1 MKHKSKK
8 NRAIRQNKLG
18 GHSSHIIRCALKTL
32 FGGLLLGS
40 PLLALAADTNGNIFD
55 WLTSILSVADAGK
68 IKATIFVGMA
78 VVGTFL
84 LVYVGLYGFYRRTR
98 ARAGDQEAPSFKS
111 CMSGLIF
118 GIILIAASPFINM
131 AGKTV
136 GVDNAAQ
143 KASNGDVQFN

>member
-1 MKHKSKK
+1 MNK
-8 NRAIRQNKLG
+8 NRNTTISKRTLVKLLTG
-18 GHSSHIIRCALKTL
+18 G
-32 FGGLLLGS
+32 FLLS
-40 PLLALAADTNGNIFD
+40 MPFLALAADTSGTIFD

-68 IKATIFVGMA
+68 LKTTIFVVMA

-98 ARAGDQEAPSFKS
+98 ARAGDQEAPSSKS
-111 CMSGLIF
+111 CMAGIIF
-118 GIILIAASPFINM
+118 GLILIAASPFINM

-143 KASNGDVQFN
+143 KASSGEVQFN